1 MICLCTG
8 KIILRVAGT
17 IFVFYVD
24 LRQLSE
30 SQMSCSKP
38 GCGSQE
44 PISTAMRFYSY
55 IGIRNQRF
63 CQSENI
69 QKNKITFRSNTVQH
83 FPRACN
89 IPCPCAAHSFFKQT
103 SMELV
108 VASDG
113 LENML
118 GVFCWGPLKCEANWF
133 GFEMSWICRAKF
145 KCFVAL
151 SPAYPFPASHLSSA
165 LQNWFLFSLWA
176 FACFYNISSY
186 NIDEC
191 I

>member
-1 MICLCTG
+1 MRSKSYKYSGLHGLHMFMICLCTG
-8 KIILRVAGT
+8 KRILRVAGT

-44 PISTAMRFYSY
+44 PISTAMRFYLY
-55 IGIRNQRF
+55 IGIKDFVSQKISKKTKSYF
-63 CQSENI
+63 APILSNI
-69 QKNKITFRSNTVQH
+69 F
-83 FPRACN
+83 RACN

-103 SMELV
+103 SKELV

-133 GFEMSWICRAKF
+133 GFEMS
-145 KCFVAL
+145 
-151 SPAYPFPASHLSSA
+151 
-165 LQNWFLFSLWA
+165 
-176 FACFYNISSY
+176 
-186 NIDEC
+186 
-191 I
+191 